1 MRVAQINVT
10 YGKADSTGRNVK
22 ELHEFFLERGVD
34 SHVYVTT
41 VNDCS
46 EIDKRIHFFSSQ
58 QDKQN
63 HAFLSRLTG
72 MQGYFSYFSTQK
84 LISN

>member
-10 YGKADSTGRNVK
+10 YGNADSTGRNVK

-46 EIDKRIHFFSSQ
+46 KIDKRIHFFSSS
-58 QDKQN
+58 KT
-63 HAFLSRLTG
+63 SRI
-72 MQGYFSYFSTQK
+72 MRSYPGSLNAGILFIFFDTK
-84 LISN
+84 AHF